1 VTIICV
7 LSILFNIIIVNL
19 NQRNYKIHGSLPK
32 WIKKLI
38 CHNLARLLRMKPT
51 KPSSN
56 NIENMLV
63 LIEKTKSNR
72 QIINESEELNELI
85 KEMKDLHYSKLNDD
99 LNLDSRFAAAVLDR
113 FFLIFFILLTLI
125 STIFIFTL

>member
-1 VTIICV
+1 MTIICV

-32 WIKKLI
+32 WLKKLI

-51 KPSSN
+51 KSSSN

-63 LIEKTKSNR
+63 LLEKTKSNR

-85 KEMKDLHYSKLNDD
+85 KEMKDLHYSKLTDD

>member
-1 VTIICV
+1 MTIICV

-51 KPSSN
+51 KLSSN

-63 LIEKTKSNR
+63 LIEKRKSNR
-72 QIINESEELNELI
+72 QKMDESEELNELAN
-85 KEMKDLHYSKLNDD
+85 EMKDLHSKLNDD

-113 FFLIFFILLTLI
+113 FFLIFFILITLI

>member
-1 VTIICV
+1 MTIICV

>member
-1 VTIICV
+1 M
-7 LSILFNIIIVNL
+7 

-51 KPSSN
+51 KTLSSN

-72 QIINESEELNELI
+72 QIINESEELNELV
-85 KEMKDLHYSKLNDD
+85 KEMKDLHSKLNDD

-113 FFLIFFILLTLI
+113 FFLIFFILITLI